1 MQLQYLGYIFHV
13 EEEKLSQ
20 EITVPK
26 DHIVKEERVK
36 KKKKS
41 CPPSVQWHW
50 ESPFKH

>member
-26 DHIVKEERVK
+26 DHIVKEETVK
-36 KKKKS
+36 KKKAFHPLS
-41 CPPSVQWHW
+41 SGND
-50 ESPFKH
+50 SLLLNTR